1 MHPAEY
7 QSSAIARLAPLFYI
21 GVYINVNRRS
31 AGRRSQI
38 EIVLNR
44 GAESKYEE
52 HSFFRP
58 DIQSYWAPHF
68 IRDKLSS
75 WPGSYVLKR
84 RTLLS

>member
-1 MHPAEY
+1 MQPVEY
-7 QSSAIARLAPLFYI
+7 QSYAVARLVRLFYT

-44 GAESKYEE
+44 KTESKYEE
-52 HSFFRP
+52 YSFLRP

-75 WPGSYVLKR
+75 WPGSYVLKHQ
-84 RTLLS
+84 TLLS